1 MHPRKK
7 PALSKADLE
16 FQNALDLHRQ
26 NQIPAAEKIYRDI
39 LKKNPKHFDSLHML
53 GVVCRQKK
61 DYQEALK
68 LLKLAATLNKSQPS
82 LFSNLGNVLNDLQKY
97 DEAAESFT
105 RALKLKPDFAT
116 AYYNRSNTFYAQG
129 RLQEALIDVLNAL
142 KLVPDYLDALI
153 AHGNILNQSKRH
165 EEALEIYNHALRI
178 QPNNPQTLSNLGATF
193 LDLNNFTE
201 SERALNTALQ
211 LKPDFFHARNNRAN
225 LYTAL
230 KQPELALL
238 DIEAAL
244 NLRPD
249 FTEAL
254 LNRGNVLQDL
264 KRFSEAIASYDQ
276 AIAQRPDYA
285 SAFNNKGNALKE
297 ISQHSAS
304 LACYD
309 RAIQIDPTYAE
320 AHYHRALALNEF
332 RRYAEATE
340 AFSKAVDFKEDHP
353 LLFGQWISSLMMICD
368 WSDLTPKVNRLA
380 QKIRE
385 GKNASTTFS
394 ILSCRLS
401 PDLVRQSAVTYIK
414 DKCWDRSQSYIY
426 PQPHTNPRIRI
437 GYFSSDFRDHA
448 VSQLAVGL
456 FESHNRDKF
465 EVLGLNIS
473 PLPPDEMTA
482 RVERAFGGLVQLGS
496 LTVQQ
501 IVQKVRALNL
511 DIAIDLNG
519 HTKGSNMDV
528 FAHRIAPIQVNYL
541 GYPGTSG
548 APYMDYILGDPVII
562 PPEDFDF
569 YTEKVAHL
577 PHCYLPNDSTKRIAE
592 KMPSRAEVGLP
603 DDAFVFC
610 CFNNSYK
617 FNAETF
623 EVWMKLLQRVP
634 NSVFWL
640 SEVNETAKSNLR
652 YRAQANQ
659 VNPDRLI
666 FASRTKNL
674 EDHLSR
680 LRLGDLFLDTT
691 RYNAHTTAS
700 DALWAGLPLITCLGG
715 SFPGRVAASLLYAI
729 GLRELITPSLA
740 DYEDLAFRLATNP
753 HLLSD
758 IRSRLAL
765 NKTDH
770 PLFDTK
776 QFTENMES
784 VLMEMWTRYQQGHP
798 PDHLIKSSGH

>member
-7 PALSKADLE
+7 PAPSKADLE
-16 FQNALDLHRQ
+16 FQKALDLHRQ

-82 LFSNLGNVLNDLQKY
+82 LFSNLGNVLNDLQQY

-105 RALKLKPDFAT
+105 HALKLKPDFAT

-129 RLQEALIDVLNAL
+129 RLQEALTDVSNAL

-153 AHGNILNQSKRH
+153 AHGNILNQLKRH
-165 EEALEIYNHALRI
+165 EEALEVYHHALRI

-211 LKPDFFHARNNRAN
+211 LRPDFFHARNNRAN
-225 LYTAL
+225 LHTAL
-230 KQPELALL
+230 KRPELALL

-332 RRYAEATE
+332 HRYAEATE

-353 LLFGQWISSLMMICD
+353 LLFGQWFSSLMMICD

-394 ILSCRLS
+394 ILSCGLS

-414 DKCWDRSQSYIY
+414 DKCWDRSQSYTY
-426 PQPHTNPRIRI
+426 PQPHTNPRIRV
-437 GYFSSDFRDHA
+437 GYFSSDFRNHA
-448 VSQLAVGL
+448 VSQLAIGL

-473 PLPPDEMTA
+473 PLPPDEMTE
-482 RVERAFGGLVQLGS
+482 RVERAFGGLVPLGS

-548 APYMDYILGDPVII
+548 APYMDYILGDPVVI
-562 PPEDFDF
+562 PPEHFDF

-617 FNAETF
+617 LNEETF
-623 EVWMKLLQRVP
+623 EVWMRLLQRVP
-634 NSVFWL
+634 DSVFWL

-652 YRAQANQ
+652 YRAQSSH

-680 LRLGDLFLDTT
+680 LRLADLFLDTT

-700 DALWAGLPLITCLGG
+700 DALWAGLPLITCLGD
-715 SFPGRVAASLLYAI
+715 SFPGRVAASLLDAI

-765 NKTDH
+765 NKTTH

-776 QFTENMES
+776 LFTENMES
-784 VLMEMWTRYQQGHP
+784 VLLEMWTRYRQGLP
-798 PDHLIKSSGH
+798 PDHLIKSPGH